1 MPQKTGHRRTAET
14 ATNPL
19 PTHPLHFKLYA
30 ITDRELCA
38 PRTLYDTIHGLL
50 DVGLPA
56 LQLRE
61 KDLSDVEYIKL
72 AEPLC
77 KLCHAY
83 SAQLFINSRIEIAT
97 EIGVD
102 GVHLPGDSASV
113 GKVIEETNRRFII
126 GCSVHTLVEAKQR
139 EMEGADFITY
149 SPIYPTLSK
158 PGYGPVVGP
167 EKIGIENDLA
177 GLRNVTEAVNI
188 PVFALGGITPERVSE
203 CRDAGAYGVAVM
215 SGVMSPENGVQQ
227 AKVYL
232 QQLLK

>member
-1 MPQKTGHRRTAET
+1 M
-14 ATNPL
+14 N
-19 PTHPLHFKLYA
+19 
-30 ITDRELCA
+30 
-38 PRTLYDTIHGLL
+38 
-50 DVGLPA
+50 V
-56 LQLRE
+56 
-61 KDLSDVEYIKL
+61 
-72 AEPLC
+72 
-77 KLCHAY
+77 
-83 SAQLFINSRIEIAT
+83 
-97 EIGVD
+97 GVD

-149 SPIYPTLSK
+149 SPIYSTLSK
-158 PGYGPVVGP
+158 PGYGPVIGP
-167 EKIGIENDLA
+167 DKIGIENDLA
-177 GLRNVTEAVNI
+177 GLRNVTEEVNI

-203 CRDAGAYGVAVM
+203 CRDAGAYGVAAM